1 MRAMDVLEL
10 EGDPDFEE
18 IKSPTVGSPRPFT
31 RRHSWRQ
38 GRRRPVQAVQAAYE
52 VLRKAEERRS
62 ALSS

>member
-1 MRAMDVLEL
+1 MDVLEL

-18 IKSPTVGSPRPFT
+18 IKAAY
-31 RRHSWRQ
+31 RRLAKSNHPDVTPGDKDAA
-38 GRRRPVQAVQAAYE
+38 GRFQAVQAAYE